1 MSNPLSLFRK
11 YQKTMLA
18 VAAVLAMFAFG
29 ILPMVGE
36 WMGQSGGRGQG
47 GGGFTGDTVA
57 VSWQGGQLNE
67 AELQNLRAVRT
78 ELVRFQQGVIAKTQ
92 ERGGRPLSVV
102 IPNTNSEASIVES
115 ILLAEEANRMGIHV
129 GEDAVLQHLTQ
140 HLANDTIDSN
150 ELARI
155 LRDSTGGRI
164 GQNQLFDTLKT
175 ELAAHQVRILA
186 NGAAFDGSIADTAVT
201 PGQSFDYFRRMYRRM
216 EAEVMPLPVED
227 FVAKVTEEPSQA
239 EIEELYNE
247 YKEAFPSPITPTP
260 GFKEP
265 FRARF
270 QWLKADFTA
279 FLDREIANLPEE
291 DIKKYYEE
299 NKNSYKKI
307 AFPDLDSPGAGNTGS
322 TEESATDGESTS
334 PELDDL
340 QSGGEGAD
348 ALQDDTDAEEVT
360 DEIFTDE
367 AEVDGNDAVESADPV
382 ETDEAEVTTD
392 AAEGQE
398 EVVEGTLSD
407 FETATFGDTSN
418 ATSETANEG
427 SEPEVEYQPLEEV
440 RDEIART
447 LARPKASD
455 AIEKAVNDA
464 TRELKK
470 YFDDYMY
477 WDTSPEEEKG
487 AQPPLPDMKAIAEK
501 LDMVSGEIPLISVY
515 EADEYELGR
524 AFELDFSTG
533 QIRRMPF
540 TQMGFSPSLAL
551 FRPRQ
556 ISASD
561 VDSKFVFWKVEQKE
575 AFTPTLDEAR
585 PKIVQHWKMK
595 KAIALAK
602 AEGEKIAQKV
612 RDGKQSLRTAFEEDA
627 SKITDTGQFTWMTFG
642 ATPMGQGAP
651 RISSVEG
658 VEFPGD
664 DFMRAASSLDT
675 GEVAITQNYPEST
688 VYVVYMKGVTGNQE
702 DLQTLFLNEGVKQ
715 PVLYMARQDN
725 MRTASDWYMGMEKD
739 WGIEW
744 ARPPGGR

>member
-1 MSNPLSLFRK
+1 
-11 YQKTMLA
+11 MLA

-36 WMGQSGGRGQG
+36 WLGQSGGRGQG
-47 GGGFTGDTVA
+47 GGGYTGDALA

-92 ERGGRPLSVV
+92 ERGGRPLAVV

-115 ILLAEEANRMGIHV
+115 VLLAEEANRMGIHV
-129 GEDAVLQHLTQ
+129 GDDAVLQHLTE
-140 HLANDTIDSN
+140 HLANDTIDAN

-164 GQNQLFDTLKT
+164 GQNQLFDALKT

-216 EAEVMPLPVED
+216 EAEVMPLPVTEY
-227 FVAKVTEEPSQA
+227 VSKVTDEPTQA

-247 YKEAFPSPITPTP
+247 YKEVFPSPITPTP

-307 AFPDLDSPGAGNTGS
+307 AFPNFDNPGESTEGNTQS
-322 TEESATDGESTS
+322 TEEAATEEPSS
-334 PELDDL
+334 PDLDDL

-348 ALQDDTDAEEVT
+348 ALQVDPETEAVVVEEEIATVGTETIDAAPPADAV
-360 DEIFTDE
+360 
-367 AEVDGNDAVESADPV
+367 EVDGQVD
-382 ETDEAEVTTD
+382 
-392 AAEGQE
+392 G
-398 EVVEGTLSD
+398 VVEAAADASQEALVEDTISD
-407 FETATFGDTSN
+407 FETATFGGETPAKEAGDTAAATGN
-418 ATSETANEG
+418 ATTPA
-427 SEPEVEYQPLEEV
+427 EPAVEYQSLEEV

-464 TRELKK
+464 TRELKN

-477 WDTSPEEEKG
+477 WDTSPEDEKG
-487 AQPPLPDMKAIAEK
+487 AQPALPDMKAIAAK
-501 LDMVSGEIPLISVY
+501 LGMIDGEIPLISVY

-551 FRPRQ
+551 FRPKQ

-561 VDSKFVFWKVEQKE
+561 VDSKFGFWKVEQKA
-575 AFTPTLDEAR
+575 AFTPTLEEAR
-585 PKIVQHWKMK
+585 TKIVRHWKMK

-602 AEGEKIAQKV
+602 AEGEKMAQKV
-612 RDGKQSLRTAFEEDA
+612 RDGKQSLRTAFEDDA

-642 ATPMGQGAP
+642 ATPMGQGAH

-658 VEFPGD
+658 VEYPGD
-664 DFMRAASSLDT
+664 DFMRAASSLET
-675 GEVAITQNYPEST
+675 GDVAITQNYPEST

-702 DLQTLFLNEGVKQ
+702 DLQTLCLNEGVKQ

-744 ARPPGGR
+744 ARPPGGQ